1 MALPLLLGLAGSG
14 LAGAGMLGSTL
25 AASPLLAGAL
35 GSGLGSLA
43 QGDDLQTAVGTGLLS
58 YFGGKMLGPK
68 LAGAGIGSTGADPV
82 TVGGRELL
90 TREAAGSGAQSLM
103 GSAFSP
109 EALAGA
115 GTGLLANEIMRPPP
129 TFDTQDDGPEAPEAK
144 KAERE
149 VLTPP
154 VVYRPGIDPE
164 FNFFR
169 PMSEGG
175 LAALPV
181 PLRVMANRKMQEI
194 YSEPLGMKF
203 QYVDDKSAR
212 EAKKR
217 FEETLLGKIFG
228 GGSGKDMMGRR
239 MALQATKEKFMED
252 YPAAAKRLG
261 MAQGGLASLSYQE
274 GGPTSLEERRIRAI
288 MEGVQRQRTE
298 DALNDKELISSVV
311 NIIKSVDADSPE
323 AQSDE
328 NMSILARFIAKYG
341 KEALQDVVERV
352 NSGEF
357 DQNAMVDEGMLNGAG
372 DGMDD
377 MIPATL
383 EGEQDVVLSDGEFIV
398 PADVVSGLG
407 NGSSDAGAD
416 ALYEMMDRVR
426 QMRTGMTEQP
436 EQVPQDMMLP
446 A

>member
-1 MALPLLLGLAGSG
+1 MALPLIMGLAGSA
-14 LAGAGMLGSTL
+14 LAPTIGMSALT
-25 AASPLLAGAL
+25 AGAL

-43 QGDDLQTAVGTGLLS
+43 QGDDLETAVGTGLLS

-68 LAGAGIGSTGADPV
+68 LASAGIGSTGADPV

-115 GTGLLANEIMRPPP
+115 GSGLLANEIMRPPE
-129 TFDTQDDGPEAPEAK
+129 TSFKTDDYPDIPEAEAAK
-144 KAERE
+144 RRRN
-149 VLTPP
+149 TPP
-154 VVYRPGIDPE
+154 PGFRPGIDPE
-164 FNFFR
+164 FDYFR

-194 YSEPLGMKF
+194 YSEPLGKKF
-203 QYVDDKSAR
+203 MYVDDESAR
-212 EAKKR
+212 EAKER
-217 FEETLLGKIFG
+217 FEKTLLGKIFG
-228 GGSGKDMMGRR
+228 GGSGRDVMGRK
-239 MALQATKEKFMED
+239 MALEATKEQFMED

-261 MAQGGLASLSYQE
+261 MAQGGLTSLAYQE
-274 GGPTSLEERRIRAI
+274 GGPTSLEERRIQAI
-288 MEGVQRQRTE
+288 LQGVQRQRTQ

-328 NMSILARFIAKYG
+328 NMSILARFIARYG

-357 DQNAMVDEGMLNGAG
+357 DQNAMVDEGMLNGPG

-426 QMRTGMTEQP
+426 EMRTGMTEQP
-436 EQVPQDMMLP
+436 EQVPQGMMLP
-446 A
+446 V